1 MSNAAQRIA
10 GLSPEERR
18 ALLAKLLRKEASQ
31 SQSFQPLS
39 YNQQGIWFLYQLAPE
54 SMVYNVNF
62 AARIRSDL
70 DIPALRR
77 GFQMLVD
84 RHPVLRTTFSV
95 RQGKPFQQVHQQ
107 FSVHFVETDASS
119 WDSEVLKTRLI
130 EEAYRPFDLERGPPL
145 RVNLFTRSAQ
155 EHILL
160 LVVHHI
166 VIDFWSLAVLL
177 TELGMLYRAEKAGV
191 QALLPALDS
200 QYADYVRWQSEM
212 LAGPEG
218 ERLWAYW
225 QNQLAGQLP
234 VLELPTDRPRPQ
246 VPTYQGASYD
256 FHLDDELS
264 RRLKALAKAQGATL
278 YMVLLAAFQVILHY
292 HTGQEDLLV
301 GSPMLGRSR
310 AEFEGIVGLFTNP
323 VILRANCSGN
333 PTFEE
338 FLGQVRQTVLAA
350 LDHQDYPTLL
360 LVERLRPARDL
371 SRPPLC
377 QVMFV
382 LDKPH
387 QLTEQ
392 RAGTFELGDSGL
404 RMNLGGLELEALALE
419 HRAATLDLVMLTIE
433 TPQSLSVSIRY
444 NSELF
449 DPATIT
455 RLGKHFEALLLRVTT
470 QADARLDA
478 LKDTL
483 TGLDRQEQAATQ
495 QQYREANLQRLKT
508 VKRVPVSAPQQGS
521 DGVNAPGM
529 PRQLHDRPHLHL
541 NGASSSSKQPARNT
555 TN

>member
-1 MSNAAQRIA
+1 
-10 GLSPEERR
+10 
-18 ALLAKLLRKEASQ
+18 
-31 SQSFQPLS
+31 
-39 YNQQGIWFLYQLAPE
+39 
-54 SMVYNVNF
+54 MVYNVNF

-77 GFQMLVD
+77 GFQALVD

-95 RQGKPFQQVHQQ
+95 RQGKPAQQVHQH

-155 EHILL
+155 EHVLL

-292 HTGQEDLLV
+292 HTGQDDLLV

-333 PTFEE
+333 PTFEA

-392 RAGTFELGDSGL
+392 RAGTFVLGDSGL
-404 RMNLGGLELEALALE
+404 RMNLGGIELEALALE

-455 RLGKHFEALLLRVTT
+455 RIAKHFEALLLRVTT

-478 LKDTL
+478 LKDIL
-483 TGLDRQEQAATQ
+483 TALDKQEQAATR

-508 VKRVPVSAPQQGS
+508 VKRVPVSAPQQRG
-521 DGVNAPGM
+521 DGMNAPGM
-529 PRQLHDRPHLHL
+529 SRQLHDRPHLHL
-541 NGASSSSKQPARNT
+541 NGASSGSKQPARNT